1 MCCLCSFR
9 AGQVGEI
16 AACGCRLWW
25 RVGKRGRWYAISER
39 RAFRVLARELER
51 ELGYFEVTGDWPA
64 G

>member
-1 MCCLCSFR
+1 
-9 AGQVGEI
+9 
-16 AACGCRLWW
+16 LWW